1 MSVFH
6 NSAVDRPK
14 LRAYRLARIRQYL
27 RKHDYAGIVLMDP
40 INIRYATDVANM
52 QVWVLH
58 NKTRYVFV
66 ATEGP
71 VILFDYGVATH
82 LSAGVDVIDETRPA
96 IAHTYFSNGSRQR
109 EKLTKWAMEIA
120 ALVKAH
126 GGGNKRLAVDKLD
139 PPATFLLQAQ
149 GVEIT
154 DGEEVMEHARAIKSA
169 DELVAMREAIAG
181 CEAGIRAMYELMR
194 PGMTEN
200 ELWSHLHRVNI
211 ERGGEWIECRLL
223 AAGER
228 TNPWFQECTDHIIQK
243 GDMVVFDTDLI
254 GPNGYCADI
263 SRSWVCDAK
272 PTDEQNRLYQTALDN
287 LHHNL
292 GLVKAGLT
300 FRELTERS
308 YNLSAEFVDRR
319 YSCIM
324 HGVGL
329 CDEYPFAVYREDYE
343 HHGFD
348 APFEAGQ
355 TVCIE
360 SLIGA
365 VGGKECVK
373 LEQQI
378 LVTETGYELLSTC
391 PLGLRPEY

>member
-6 NSAVDRPK
+6 QSAVDRPK
-14 LRAYRLARIRQYL
+14 LRAYRLARLRQQL
-27 RKHDYAGIVLMDP
+27 RARDYAGLLLLDP

-58 NKTRYVFV
+58 NKTRYVFI

-96 IAHTYFSNGSRQR
+96 IAHTYFTNGSRHHEMLSR
-109 EKLTKWAMEIA
+109 WAAEIA
-120 ALVKAH
+120 DLVKAH
-126 GGGNKRLAVDKLD
+126 GGGNNRLAIDKLD
-139 PPATFLLQAQ
+139 PQATFLLQAQ
-149 GVEIT
+149 GIEIT
-154 DGEEVMEHARAIKSA
+154 DGEEVTEHARAIKSA

-181 CEAGIRAMYELMR
+181 CEAGIEAMYHAMR

-200 ELWSHLHRVNI
+200 ELWAHLHRVNI

-223 AAGER
+223 ASGER
-228 TNPWFQECTDHIIQK
+228 TNPWFQECSDKVIEK
-243 GDMVVFDTDLI
+243 GDMVSFDTDLI

-263 SRSWVCDAK
+263 SRSWVCGAK
-272 PTDEQNRLYQTALDN
+272 PTDEQHRLYQTALDN

-292 GLVKAGLT
+292 ALVKAGLS
-300 FRELTERS
+300 FREFTERS
-308 YNLSAEFVDRR
+308 YRLTPEFVDRR

-329 CDEYPFAVYREDYE
+329 CDEYPFAVYREDYAKY
-343 HHGFD
+343 GFD

-360 SLIGA
+360 ALIG
-365 VGGKECVK
+365 VTGGKECVK

-378 LVTETGYELLSTC
+378 LVTDTGYELLSHA
-391 PLGLRPEY
+391 PLGLQPAY